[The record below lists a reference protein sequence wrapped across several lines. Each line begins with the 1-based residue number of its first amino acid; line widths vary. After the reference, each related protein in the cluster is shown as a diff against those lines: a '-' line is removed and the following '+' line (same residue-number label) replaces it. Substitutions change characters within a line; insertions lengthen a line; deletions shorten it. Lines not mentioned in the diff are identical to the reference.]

1 MSNQKEHEN
10 LRAEVEEYLSK
21 VNIPNPSEEEK
32 KSLDLMKKQ
41 LEKKIDSRIELEQ
54 KTLDS
59 LNSLLQNIN
68 DDEKLYNTEKKQ
80 ETGKTADV
88 STKEMEE
95 QEQMWESICNNINS
109 TKENMKKSA
118 EDLSKNIE
126 KWKKIKDKIS
136 KTNETNEKKE

>member
-1 MSNQKEHEN
+1 MSDQKEFEN

-41 LEKKIDSRIELEQ
+41 LEKKIDSRIELDQ

-59 LNSLLQNIN
+59 LNSLLKNIN
-68 DDEKLYNTEKKQ
+68 DGEKLYNTEKKE

-88 STKEMEE
+88 STEEMEE
-95 QEQMWESICNNINS
+95 LEQISKNINS

-126 KWKKIKDKIS
+126 KWKIIKDKIS

>member
-1 MSNQKEHEN
+1 MSEQKEYEN
-10 LRAEVEEYLSK
+10 LLAEVEEYWSK

-68 DDEKLYNTEKKQ
+68 DGEKLYNTEKKE

-88 STKEMEE
+88 STEEMEE
-95 QEQMWESICNNINS
+95 LEQISKNINS

-136 KTNETNEKKE
+136 KSNETNEKKD

>member
-1 MSNQKEHEN
+1 MSEQKEYEN
-10 LRAEVEEYLSK
+10 LLAEVEEYLSK
-21 VNIPNPSEEEK
+21 LNIPNPSEEVK

-68 DDEKLYNTEKKQ
+68 DGEKLYNTEKKE

-88 STKEMEE
+88 STEEMEE
-95 QEQMWESICNNINS
+95 LEQISKNINS

-126 KWKKIKDKIS
+126 KWKMHH
-136 KTNETNEKKE
+136 

>member
-1 MSNQKEHEN
+1 MSNQNEHEN
-10 LRAEVEEYLSK
+10 LLAEVEEYWSK

-68 DDEKLYNTEKKQ
+68 DGEKLYNTEKKE

-88 STKEMEE
+88 STEEMEE
-95 QEQMWESICNNINS
+95 LEQISKNINS

-136 KTNETNEKKE
+136 KSNETNEKKD

>member
-1 MSNQKEHEN
+1 MSDQKEYEN
-10 LRAEVEEYLSK
+10 LQSQVDEYLSK
-21 VNIPNPSEEEK
+21 VNIPNPLDEEK

-68 DDEKLYNTEKKQ
+68 DGEKLYNTEKKE

-88 STKEMEE
+88 STEEMEE
-95 QEQMWESICNNINS
+95 LEQISKNINS

-136 KTNETNEKKE
+136 KSNETNEKKD